1 LFIQKDIDLSKKD
14 IEKLHNEKLK
24 NLKTLEKIAKGSE
37 YIRELSDI
45 AFLQFELN
53 NFEESEKNFL
63 ISLKHF
69 KKQQDRLGQAAV
81 YGILGTLYYKTED
94 YDKAIESYNN
104 AYNIYKELNQT
115 TEKITCL
122 KGIGNS
128 LLKLKKLDEA
138 CDKFLEC
145 SAICSDNDDIYNLL
159 DCLGNLSYIY
169 EIQEQWD
176 VVFELY
182 KKSLEAFQQLN
193 DKKGII
199 VSYFNMGILKKRFNE
214 FGEALLFFKE
224 GTNVAID
231 ANYAEYILRGLSY
244 VGETLF
250 YQGKLNEAKDQLI
263 KALRFAKK
271 IDAKNAI
278 LQLKILLN
286 SLGLDEQNIQD
297 ELNSFQAKEKNNDR
311 DS

>member
-14 IEKLHNEKLK
+14 IEKLLNKKLK

-45 AFLQFELN
+45 AFLQLELN

-63 ISLKHF
+63 ICLKHF

-94 YDKAIESYNN
+94 YDKAIDSYNS
-104 AYNIYKELNQT
+104 AYDIYKELNQT
-115 TEKITCL
+115 AEKITCL

-128 LLKLKKLDEA
+128 LFKLKKFDEA

-169 EIQEQWD
+169 EIQEEWD

-199 VSYFNMGILKKRFNE
+199 VSYFNMGILKKKFNE
-214 FGEALLFFKE
+214 LGEAILFFKK
-224 GTNVAID
+224 GTNIAID

-271 IDAKNAI
+271 INAKNAI

-297 ELNSFQAKEKNNDR
+297 ELNSFQTKEKNNDR
-311 DS
+311 ES

>member
-14 IEKLHNEKLK
+14 IEKLLNEKLK